1 MSTIDYH
8 VTTNT
13 PTLQNESLEIL
24 NFGTN
29 TNQSTAT
36 ASRSLPSPNSS
47 KQSEPNKY
55 DMARFKREEHESLSN
70 GSTSQITKS
79 TEISNSEQITEE
91 EECTSNLAAIFVTRF
106 DTKKGN
112 IIEWQFPEG
121 KYNFNLDGIEFQ
133 AIPSGLHAVR
143 QDIMLPY
150 VGLSVFLNES
160 TMDESHDRGAHMAAV
175 GILVSPT
182 AETGLC
188 GRPWKHL
195 GFLRDEAVYSI
206 EPYGNSTISRRP
218 RAFTISSTRG
228 LSTETGISSYS
239 VPVPS
244 THPAHHFPEFVRLC
258 GPTIFILWKAALLKK
273 RILFYSPPPV
283 EDICYSVYGT
293 CLLANIPSTITRS
306 LKNKVD
312 KIKPLFSVGIN
323 DIPMIQSTENG
334 YVACTTDRIL
344 QHKNNLFDLLV
355 NMPVRESN
363 HSHPT
368 LVASPGSHLS
378 TNINATDIRRYRV
391 LLKILAS
398 YGVNFLDG
406 YEEDGGNL
414 TDTWRKMMFGGWF
427 WWYGRDGF
435 QKLSDDYG
443 GEGEEEGDVLLN
455 YHDDPSQDAQNV
467 DGSKDISEI
476 EVELIRFFQALTTS
490 LFNTLRSMIVTSN
503 VYESDDEIIFLYSDH
518 LIQLGLDPRDDG
530 AFVEELAEMY
540 FGKEVEVVGKGGEK
554 YAKGA

>member
-1 MSTIDYH
+1 MKHIDFCFTIKD
-8 VTTNT
+8 
-13 PTLQNESLEIL
+13 
-24 NFGTN
+24 
-29 TNQSTAT
+29 
-36 ASRSLPSPNSS
+36 
-47 KQSEPNKY
+47 
-55 DMARFKREEHESLSN
+55 
-70 GSTSQITKS
+70 
-79 TEISNSEQITEE
+79 
-91 EECTSNLAAIFVTRF
+91 
-106 DTKKGN
+106 
-112 IIEWQFPEG
+112 
-121 KYNFNLDGIEFQ
+121 FNLDGIEFQ

-143 QDIMLPY
+143 QDIMPPY

-195 GFLRDEAVYSI
+195 GFLRDEVVRYVHFSNDYSSLRQYFEKHSI
-206 EPYGNSTISRRP
+206 RPDFLENNSDSTEPYGNSTISRRP
-218 RAFTISSTRG
+218 RAFTISSSRG

-258 GPTIFILWKAALLKK
+258 GPTIFILWKASLLKK

-344 QHKNNLFDLLV
+344 QHKNNLYDLLV

-427 WWYGRDGF
+427 WWYGRDGY

-443 GEGEEEGDVLLN
+443 GEGEEEGDVLLS
-455 YHDDPSQDAQNV
+455 YHDEPSQDAQNV

-476 EVELIRFFQALTTS
+476 E
-490 LFNTLRSMIVTSN
+490 
-503 VYESDDEIIFLYSDH
+503 SDDEITFLYSDH

-540 FGKEVEVVGKGGEK
+540 FGKEVEVVGKGGNILIQSCSELCSLDELCCCCR
-554 YAKGA
+554 A

>member
-1 MSTIDYH
+1 M
-8 VTTNT
+8 
-13 PTLQNESLEIL
+13 
-24 NFGTN
+24 
-29 TNQSTAT
+29 
-36 ASRSLPSPNSS
+36 
-47 KQSEPNKY
+47 
-55 DMARFKREEHESLSN
+55 
-70 GSTSQITKS
+70 
-79 TEISNSEQITEE
+79 
-91 EECTSNLAAIFVTRF
+91 TRF

-112 IIEWQFPEG
+112 IVEWQFPED
-121 KYNFNLDGIEFQ
+121 FNLDGIEFQ

-143 QDIMLPY
+143 QDIIYFSRPPY

-195 GFLRDEAVYSI
+195 GFLRDEVVRYVHFSNDYSSLRQYFEKHSI
-206 EPYGNSTISRRP
+206 RPDFLENNSDSTESYGNSTISRRP
-218 RAFTISSTRG
+218 RAFTISSSRG

-344 QHKNNLFDLLV
+344 QHKNNLYDLLV

-427 WWYGRDGF
+427 WWYGRDGY

-443 GEGEEEGDVLLN
+443 GEGEEEGDVLLS
-455 YHDDPSQDAQNV
+455 YHDEPSQDAQNV

-503 VYESDDEIIFLYSDH
+503 VYESDDEITFLYSDH

-540 FGKEVEVVGKGGEK
+540 FGKEVEVVGKGGNILIQSCSELCSLDELCCCCR
-554 YAKGA
+554 A